1 MKAQRFAVLLALTV
15 LCGCAG
21 LHSAS
26 EEEPAQARSMHTHS
40 FDDSHGYALLFGLL
54 GDEKDVSKLLIIKRE
69 RAELRDVIRAIS
81 ESTGRAHAQLEKFA
95 KADRSLNIKDNGLP
109 PAEIEARK
117 TIAKAR
123 AKELLTESGKEFEV
137 RLLLSQNEA
146 LVYAAHLA
154 DAALKGE
161 TNQERAQFLRQLSA
175 DLTNFQQRV
184 ATMLISNYNWP
195 QK

>member
-1 MKAQRFAVLLALTV
+1 MKAQRIAALLALSI

-26 EEEPAQARSMHTHS
+26 EEEPAQAYSTHTHS
-40 FDDSHGYALLFGLL
+40 ADDSHGNALLFGLL

-69 RAELRDVIRAIS
+69 RAELRDLIRAIS
-81 ESTGRAHAQLEKFA
+81 ETTGRAHAQLEKFA
-95 KADRSLNIKDNGLP
+95 KADRFLNIKDNGLP
-109 PAEIEARK
+109 PAEVEARK

-123 AKELLTESGKEFEV
+123 TKELLTESGKEFEV
-137 RLLLSQNEA
+137 RLLLSQDEA
-146 LVYAAHLA
+146 LVYGAHLA

-161 TNQERAQFLRQLSA
+161 KNQERAQFLRQLSN

-184 ATMLISNYNWP
+184 TAMLSSNYNWP

>member
-1 MKAQRFAVLLALTV
+1 MKAREFAALLALSI

-26 EEEPAQARSMHTHS
+26 DEEPAQARSMHTHS
-40 FDDSHGYALLFGLL
+40 VDDSHGYALLFGLL

-69 RAELRDVIRAIS
+69 RAELRDLIRAIS
-81 ESTGRAHAQLEKFA
+81 ETTGRAHAQLEKLA

-109 PAEIEARK
+109 PAEVEARK
-117 TIAKAR
+117 TITKAC

-137 RLLLSQNEA
+137 RLLLNQNEA
-146 LVYAAHLA
+146 LLYGVHLA
-154 DAALKGE
+154 AAALKGE
-161 TNQERAQFLRQLSA
+161 TKQERAQFLRQLST
-175 DLTNFQQRV
+175 DLTSFQQRV
-184 ATMLISNYNWP
+184 TTMLLSNYDWP